1 MEQVQHRIRPFRHH
15 DPGHGFIGQAG
26 SRHQGILIMEGG
38 VIILTQGC
46 GNAPLGFGRVAVLE
60 FIPGHHQHFPAG
72 FRQGPGRLEPG
83 GPGPDHQDIR
93 LYHRRLR
100 RIKTC
105 PIGFHK
111 ESSFCKG
118 LLLWQQ
124 PVTGHRSYANGRN
137 PIDGFPFI
145 ACGAGYL
152 RLSTHCQPSHFTSSI
167 RSRAVRA
174 FVRITSGTTI
184 RGSRV
189 SRDRFTSSRVVFF
202 MLGHRR
208 FPPAM

>member
-1 MEQVQHRIRPFRHH
+1 MPPWLWPCCC
-15 DPGHGFIGQAG
+15 PGVHPGPPPA
-26 SRHQGILIMEGG
+26 L
-38 VIILTQGC
+38 
-46 GNAPLGFGRVAVLE
+46 PGR
-60 FIPGHHQHFPAG
+60 

-83 GPGPDHQDIR
+83 GSGSDHQDIR

-137 PIDGFPFI
+137 RLTGFPSLPAEQAIF
-145 ACGAGYL
+145 GY
-152 RLSTHCQPSHFTSSI
+152 RHCQPSSLHFQPSVP
-167 RSRAVRA
+167 RAVRA
-174 FVRITSGTTI
+174 FVRISSGTTI